1 MNAVGMNTDNKTRTS
16 PTIGPWSSTIAF
28 SAACRGVIFPS
39 STILAQSST
48 TTMASSTTIAMAST
62 SPNRVRVLRV
72 NPSSFITANVAI
84 SDTGIV
90 IIGMITALQLC
101 RNRRITNITISVVSA
116 NVTSTSSIDAETKL
130 VVFISTRQL
139 TPSGRYRSSSSSFCS
154 TSFATARALA
164 SERW

>member
-101 RNRRITNITISVVSA
+101 RNRRITSITISVVSA
-116 NVTSTSSIDAETKL
+116 NVTSTSSIETKL